1 MPKFSTVVRPYKCSA
16 RPNAKWVLNVWY
28 PTGKR
33 QRRYFET
40 KEAALAEQAVKRV
53 EVENLGLRGLEIS
66 DRLRLEALT
75 LKKDWPVLGSA

>member
-1 MPKFSTVVRPYKCSA
+1 MPKFSIVVRPYKCSA

-40 KEAALAEQAVKRV
+40 KEAALAEQAAKQV
-53 EVENLGLRGLEIS
+53 GLKTWAYVPWRFPAACGWKPWTP
-66 DRLRLEALT
+66 R
-75 LKKDWPVLGSA
+75 KDWPVLGSA

>member
-1 MPKFSTVVRPYKCSA
+1 MPKFSIVVRPYKCSA

-40 KEAALAEQAVKRV
+40 KEAAQDSGERPERDAGDA
-53 EVENLGLRGLEIS
+53 
-66 DRLRLEALT
+66 RLPASR
-75 LKKDWPVLGSA
+75 